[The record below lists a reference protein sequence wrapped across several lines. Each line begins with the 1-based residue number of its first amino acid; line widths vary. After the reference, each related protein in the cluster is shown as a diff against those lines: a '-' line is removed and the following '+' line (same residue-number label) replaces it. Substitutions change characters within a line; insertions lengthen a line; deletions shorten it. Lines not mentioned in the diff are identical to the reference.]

1 MKNANADGEPAAK
14 EQEKFLNSWS
24 LKCGVS
30 GGGEVIAAKRHI
42 LKE

>member
-1 MKNANADGEPAAK
+1 MKTANADGEPAAK
-14 EQEKFLNSWS
+14 EFKKFLNSWS

-30 GGGEVIAAKRHI
+30 GGGELITAQRHI